1 LLLAAAL
8 TGCGGGK
15 GKVSGTVTGPDG
27 QPLPLGRIVFKPTG
41 GGPGATA
48 EIQDGKYEA
57 ADVPAGDNKVAVE
70 TQYIDEEIGQALKAN
85 SPAGLQGMPPAGAQ
99 GNLPPEAAAKWDEMK
114 RSQADAA
121 KRAQE
126 LKAKYRQIPDK
137 FTNPDTSGLSLTV
150 KGGNNPFNVD
160 LSK

>member
-1 LLLAAAL
+1 
-8 TGCGGGK
+8 
-15 GKVSGTVTGPDG
+15 
-27 QPLPLGRIVFKPTG
+27 
-41 GGPGATA
+41 
-48 EIQDGKYEA
+48 
-57 ADVPAGDNKVAVE
+57 
-70 TQYIDEEIGQALKAN
+70 
-85 SPAGLQGMPPAGAQ
+85 
-99 GNLPPEAAAKWDEMK
+99 MK

-126 LKAKYRQIPDK
+126 LKAKYRQVPDK